1 VKSGLLR
8 PLPSARFDAAPS
20 EAGER
25 FSHADSTQ
33 HLGLEIALHCCL
45 SMKPSSSQG
54 SPLGTYRGPRLQGK
68 STVAGAIALGVFQ

>member
-1 VKSGLLR
+1 M
-8 PLPSARFDAAPS
+8 P
-20 EAGER
+20 
-25 FSHADSTQ
+25 TQ
-33 HLGLEIALHCCL
+33 PEDLGLEIALHCCL